1 VPQREQ
7 EANCNWALPLLHQLP
22 GYVVDRRDV
31 IRVDSMTQAKAICE
45 KCRSQKHRVAMESD
59 RGPQPRTDV
68 EREQDHVD
76 GNDSAAEVIGSIVE
90 KGGEFGSLRRS
101 HFREPFM
108 AM

>member
-1 VPQREQ
+1 
-7 EANCNWALPLLHQLP
+7 
-22 GYVVDRRDV
+22 V
-31 IRVDSMTQAKAICE
+31 IRIDSMTQAKAICE

-59 RGPQPRTDV
+59 RGPQPCTDV
-68 EREQDHVD
+68 EREQDRVD

-108 AM
+108 AISDSGGNSFVGMICIKGCTKTSRAPF